1 MFNEWKQEKAIA
13 ALVDEAQAVADKLA
27 GAKPHFVDSY
37 AATAQFWAAF
47 YLAAGQDLY
56 ALMAAK
62 PAAAAKFAS
71 AAQVKIAA
79 LRKARDYDSSDGLAV
94 WMHTARAVS
103 EPRVVPPVC
112 EIWHLIMNAGPN
124 ADSMAQDLLQDAG
137 LPPDQSRRVPS
148 GFDVDDTDLD
158 R

>member
-13 ALVDEAQAVADKLA
+13 ALVDEAQAIADKLA
-27 GAKPHFVDSY
+27 GAKPHVLDSY

-47 YLAAGQDLY
+47 YSAGGQDLY

-62 PAAAAKFAS
+62 PAVAAKFAT
-71 AAQVKIAA
+71 AAQAKIAA

-103 EPRVVPPVC
+103 QPRIVPPVR
-112 EIWHLIMNAGPN
+112 EIWQLIVNAGPN
-124 ADSMAQDLLQDAG
+124 AGPMAQELMQDAG
-137 LPPDQSRRVPS
+137 LPVEQTRRVPS
-148 GFDVDDTDLD
+148 GFDVDDAGLH